1 MEFRMLEFCHE
12 LLPGRRPAR
21 PPPTAR
27 LGPAR
32 RRYAYIRAAVGAG
45 AATVELGAPRT
56 PLAAPAP
63 TPSLPA
69 ELLRLLLLRDR
80 AAPRGE
86 ARPLRHDAPL
96 RPGLGRHHRHRAPDV
111 PERVGD
117 VRVARQLRPRP
128 AHCPPVRA
136 AGSDARRHRRAAEAR
151 GGGAPG
157 LHHVVLPD
165 LDVHRLPAERRL
177 PLPVRRPREV
187 RTRLP
192 PAI

>member
-1 MEFRMLEFCHE
+1 MQFTMFAFSRS
-12 LLPGRRPAR
+12 RPA
-21 PPPTAR
+21 PTAR

-63 TPSLPA
+63 HCTPSLPA
-69 ELLRLLLLRDR
+69 GLLRLLLLRDR
-80 AAPRGE
+80 ATPRGE